1 MKKAKVLELY
11 SEPTLPAFSLFPL
24 QLSTAFMHN
33 LFHMNCL
40 RHTKQI
46 QCLPACRLALFIL
59 NELLILSLQLI
70 MSRALSARDTVSVSI
85 RVIDIHEFS
94 KQTRRLHSWTKT
106 VFAEIF
112 WLVFYEK
119 ISYFTQASLRY
130 INLSYLVTDNMS

>member
-1 MKKAKVLELY
+1 MELY

-94 KQTRRLHSWTKT
+94 KQTRRLLAERKLFLPRFSDLFSTKRYHILRKHHC
-106 VFAEIF
+106 VILIF
-112 WLVFYEK
+112 PILLL
-119 ISYFTQASLRY
+119 T
-130 INLSYLVTDNMS
+130 T